1 MPGELTQAGANRA
14 ARAGVGQTVT
24 AASGMYVALATALPG
39 TPDTAT
45 LADYVT
51 AGEVDTAGY
60 ARQAV
65 TWDAPAGDPSQV
77 VNTLPLTF
85 GAFEAD
91 PPNVVYC
98 WLCDTS
104 TGPNGTVLAYWT
116 LEAARNGDSGDQ
128 LQFAAGDLRLAV
140 D

>member
-1 MPGELTQAGANRA
+1 MSGELTQAGANRA
-14 ARAGVGQTVT
+14 VKAGVGQTVT
-24 AASGMYVALATALPG
+24 AASGMYVALGTALPG

-51 AGEVDTAGY
+51 AGEVTTAGY
-60 ARQAV
+60 SRQAV
-65 TWDAPAGDPSQV
+65 TWDAPTGDPSQV
-77 VNTLPLTF
+77 VNTLAVTF

-91 PPNVVYC
+91 PPSVGYC

-104 TGPNGTVLAYWT
+104 TGPSGTVLAYWT
-116 LEAARNGDSGDQ
+116 LEAARDGASGDQ
-128 LQFAAGDLRLAV
+128 LQFAAGELRLAV